1 MAKKELDI
9 MSNNF
14 GIEIKKKLL
23 DIKMP
28 QNELAKKLNVTE
40 AYISLILSDKKE
52 ALDMRRQI
60 LSLVKEA
67 ESRCVVNE

>member
-1 MAKKELDI
+1 MVEKELDI
-9 MSNNF
+9 MSDNF

-52 ALDMRRQI
+52 ALDMRKQI

>member
-1 MAKKELDI
+1 MAEKELDI